1 VIFKLTLI
9 ADVQS
14 FYTNLERRRYGTK
27 AVHARG
33 HGFSILGLG
42 IELRQANNS
51 NALFVEGHGFEIAH
65 NVLTQKN
72 LCFWGD
78 QVCVRN
84 IARCFLQIRSCIL
97 HMPGF
102 LETIETKAL
111 VGNRE
116 SD

>member
-1 VIFKLTLI
+1 M
-9 ADVQS
+9 
-14 FYTNLERRRYGTK
+14 
-27 AVHARG
+27 HARG
-33 HGFSILGLG
+33 IGFSILGLG

-102 LETIETKAL
+102 LETIETKVLLAIA
-111 VGNRE
+111 NRTDSFE
-116 SD
+116 MTLTAQARDARRFDRLRR

>member
-1 VIFKLTLI
+1 
-9 ADVQS
+9 
-14 FYTNLERRRYGTK
+14 
-27 AVHARG
+27 
-33 HGFSILGLG
+33 
-42 IELRQANNS
+42 
-51 NALFVEGHGFEIAH
+51 
-65 NVLTQKN
+65 